1 MSKMKNSG
9 YDYIGNIPLNW
20 NLKKIKYVYSIHT
33 GFTPDTSRDDYYTDN
48 PKNTWISIA
57 DLTNNVDNQI
67 TDSSSY
73 ISDVYLKEKKPKITK
88 MGSLLYSFKLSVG
101 KTAFAGKDLYTN
113 EAIASFENNDEVCL
127 DYLNYASFLIEQN
140 ANKNIYNALILNQG
154 LINNSITIIPPIEEQ
169 KLIAN
174 FLDKHIEIID
184 NIINDLEKQISS
196 LTIYKESIIT
206 EKLLNNSNVKTSD
219 VDGHIIINNI
229 CSGWKCGRIKDV
241 LSVLTDYTA
250 NGSFQSLADNVEYLD
265 YESYARLVRLT
276 DLRDNLENIGIYV
289 NEDSYNYL
297 KKSSLNGGEVLV
309 ANVGAYAG
317 LFCLMPNI
325 EKPATLG
332 PNMFL
337 LKTNK
342 LMKNKYLYYLGL
354 SKFVKDQLLM
364 KSTSSAQP
372 KLNKEDVK
380 TVKIL
385 IPPIDEQE
393 KIIKYLDKK
402 CKDIDKIVEDKSNQ
416 KDKMEK
422 YKQSVIYEY
431 VTGKKRVEG
440 AEELYG

>member
-33 GFTPDTSRDDYYTDN
+33 GFTPDTSRDDYYTDD

-57 DLTNNVDNQI
+57 DLTNNVDKQI

-140 ANKNIYNALILNQG
+140 ANKNIYNALILNQE

-169 KLIAN
+169 RLIAN

-206 EKLLNNSNVKTSD
+206 EKLLNNSNVETSD

-354 SKFVKDQLLM
+354 SKFVKE
-364 KSTSSAQP
+364 SIINEINVICTA
-372 KLNKEDVK
+372 
-380 TVKIL
+380 KI
-385 IPPIDEQE
+385 E
-393 KIIKYLDKK
+393 
-402 CKDIDKIVEDKSNQ
+402 
-416 KDKMEK
+416 
-422 YKQSVIYEY
+422 
-431 VTGKKRVEG
+431 
-440 AEELYG
+440 

>member
-33 GFTPDTSRDDYYTDN
+33 GFTPDTSRDDYYTDD
-48 PKNTWISIA
+48 PKNTWVSIA
-57 DLTNNVDNQI
+57 DLTNNVDKQI

-140 ANKNIYNALILNQG
+140 ANKNIYNALILNQE

-169 KLIAN
+169 RLIAN

-206 EKLLNNSNVKTSD
+206 EKLLNNSNVETSD